1 MELELERVLLEK
13 SDLQEVLMKLE
24 TVCSNNEQE
33 KQQLQEELKKV
44 IFYKILSMFIIK
56 NYILN
61 LDNRRKKQISKS
73 MH

>member
-44 IFYKILSMFIIK
+44 IFYEILSMFIIK

>member
-1 MELELERVLLEK
+1 MERVLLEK

>member
-1 MELELERVLLEK
+1 MERVLLEK

-24 TVCSNNEQE
+24 TVCSNHEQE

-44 IFYKILSMFIIK
+44 IFYEILSMFIIK
-56 NYILN
+56 SYILN
-61 LDNRRKKQISKS
+61 LDNRRKKQTSKS

>member
-24 TVCSNNEQE
+24 TVCSNHEQE

-44 IFYKILSMFIIK
+44 IFYEILSMFIIK
-56 NYILN
+56 SYILN
-61 LDNRRKKQISKS
+61 LDNRRKKQTSKS